1 MSDEALAL
9 DDGVDYPTSDGRP
22 VAETPLH
29 YRRLADAADVL
40 TMRFESRPRVY
51 VGVNM
56 LVYEQRGNP
65 RRSLSPDL
73 FVAFDVED
81 RERDVYKLWEDNAP
95 MFVLEVTSKSTHRED
110 ERKKARYSRW
120 GVAEY
125 FLYDPRGEYV
135 KPPLK
140 GFELAGGSYRAMPTD
155 VLPHG
160 KPGFTSRTLG
170 LGLWLDG
177 SVLRFYDPET
187 DRNLLTSRERVLEAN
202 ARAAAAET
210 RRRELEAEL
219 AEIKARTGVP

>member
-1 MSDEALAL
+1 
-9 DDGVDYPTSDGRP
+9 
-22 VAETPLH
+22 
-29 YRRLADAADVL
+29 
-40 TMRFESRPRVY
+40 
-51 VGVNM
+51 
-56 LVYEQRGNP
+56 
-65 RRSLSPDL
+65 
-73 FVAFDVED
+73 
-81 RERDVYKLWEDNAP
+81 

-140 GFELAGGSYRAMPTD
+140 GFELAGGGYRAMPPH

-177 SVLRFYDPET
+177 SVLRFFDPET
-187 DRNLLTSRERVLEAN
+187 DRNLLTSRERALEAN
-202 ARAAAAET
+202 ARAAAV
-210 RRRELEAEL
+210 EAEL
-219 AEIKARTGVP
+219 AEIKARICIR